1 MKLLG
6 LFLLPSSGLLWPLTV
21 PQPKARRVLGGGV
34 QESRAQENWSREG
47 MVAMG
52 EGIECRIPPSS
63 ALPDSTPKL
72 VFPPHKPHSL
82 AFRSSELNGVS

>member
-21 PQPKARRVLGGGV
+21 PQPKARRVLEGGFQV
-34 QESRAQENWSREG
+34 KSPENWSSEG

-52 EGIECRIPPSS
+52 EGIECRIPPSL

-72 VFPPHKPHSL
+72 VFFFPHKPHSL
-82 AFRSSELNGVS
+82 VF

>member
-52 EGIECRIPPSS
+52 GRNRVSYSSKFSPSRFNPQTG
-63 ALPDSTPKL
+63 L
-72 VFPPHKPHSL
+72 FPPQASL
-82 AFRSSELNGVS
+82 FGF